1 MNGLKADRPS
11 ANKANLSIDD
21 VIKQEEIKRISFDMS
36 ESLHRE
42 LKKYAAENGVTI
54 RVVLNKLVSD
64 LLINNNTRQNV
75 FDHNVKAISNFI

>member
-1 MNGLKADRPS
+1 MNVLKAGRPS

-64 LLINNNTRQNV
+64 LLN
-75 FDHNVKAISNFI
+75 K

>member
-64 LLINNNTRQNV
+64 LLN
-75 FDHNVKAISNFI
+75 K

>member
-1 MNGLKADRPS
+1 MNGLKADCPS

-64 LLINNNTRQNV
+64 LLN
-75 FDHNVKAISNFI
+75 K

>member
-1 MNGLKADRPS
+1 EIIMNGLKADRPS

-64 LLINNNTRQNV
+64 LLN
-75 FDHNVKAISNFI
+75 K

>member
-36 ESLHRE
+36 EFLHRE

-64 LLINNNTRQNV
+64 LLN
-75 FDHNVKAISNFI
+75 K

>member
-11 ANKANLSIDD
+11 ANKANLSLDD

-64 LLINNNTRQNV
+64 LLN
-75 FDHNVKAISNFI
+75 K

>member
-1 MNGLKADRPS
+1 IMNGLKADRPS

-64 LLINNNTRQNV
+64 LLN
-75 FDHNVKAISNFI
+75 K

>member
-1 MNGLKADRPS
+1 IIMNGLKADRPS

-64 LLINNNTRQNV
+64 LLN
-75 FDHNVKAISNFI
+75 K

>member
-11 ANKANLSIDD
+11 ANKANLSIDN

-64 LLINNNTRQNV
+64 LLN
-75 FDHNVKAISNFI
+75 K

>member
-36 ESLHRE
+36 E
-42 LKKYAAENGVTI
+42 
-54 RVVLNKLVSD
+54 
-64 LLINNNTRQNV
+64 
-75 FDHNVKAISNFI
+75 

>member
-21 VIKQEEIKRISFDMS
+21 MIKQEEIKRISFDMS

-64 LLINNNTRQNV
+64 LLN
-75 FDHNVKAISNFI
+75 K

>member
-11 ANKANLSIDD
+11 ANKVNLSIDD

-64 LLINNNTRQNV
+64 LLN
-75 FDHNVKAISNFI
+75 K

>member
-42 LKKYAAENGVTI
+42 LKKYATENGVTI

-64 LLINNNTRQNV
+64 LLN
-75 FDHNVKAISNFI
+75 K